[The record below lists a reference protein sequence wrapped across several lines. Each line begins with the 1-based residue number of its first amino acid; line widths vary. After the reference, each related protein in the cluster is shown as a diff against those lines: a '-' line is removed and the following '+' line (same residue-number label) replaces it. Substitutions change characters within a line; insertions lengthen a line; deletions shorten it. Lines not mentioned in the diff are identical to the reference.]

1 MRENAQADFHASR
14 ITHHSSQI
22 TFQKFMCGI
31 IGYVGKKSA
40 SPILLEGLRRL
51 EYRGYDSAGVAILQA
66 ADLQLRKK
74 AGRIDSGLATVLQSN
89 PAAGN
94 LGIGHTRW
102 ATHGIPSDKNC
113 HPHFDQSEKIAV
125 VHNGVIENYDALKQK
140 LLRAGHTFKSDTDTE
155 VLAHLIGVHYEK
167 LKVGR
172 VAPRAPSQ
180 GKTENGA
187 HGVTRPTNDIL
198 TQAVC
203 DALREVI
210 GTYGLA
216 VICADF
222 PDMIVGARRGSPLII
237 GIGKHENFLASDA
250 NAIVAHT
257 KKVVYL
263 NDYDVATI
271 TPERFDVLNLG
282 ADTANVQI
290 SNLEFSQADS
300 ARGKHA
306 HFMLKEIFEQPQTV
320 ANALRGRID
329 FEGATA
335 KFGGLNMTAA
345 ELRGI
350 DRIVIAASGTSWHAA
365 LVGEYLIEELAQLPV
380 EVEFAHE
387 FCYRNAPL
395 EKNTVLLVLSQSG
408 ETADTLAALREA
420 KRRGHRA
427 LAIVNVVGSTIARE
441 ADGGIYMHAG
451 PEIGVAS
458 TKAFVSTLTILTLL
472 AIHLG
477 RMRQLSANRAKEILR
492 GLEALPKQ
500 IGKNLAQNSSL
511 KKLAKK
517 YAKADD
523 FFFLG
528 RGYTFPIALEG
539 ALKLK
544 EISYIHAEGY
554 SAAEMKHGPI
564 ALIDAQTP
572 TVFLVPQD
580 AMYDK
585 TMANLAMIRARQ
597 GPIIALATEGDRQI
611 KKVADDVIYLPK
623 TLEPI
628 YPILASVPLQLFAYH
643 IAVTRGCDVDKP
655 RNLAKSVTVE

>member
-1 MRENAQADFHASR
+1 
-14 ITHHSSQI
+14 
-22 TFQKFMCGI
+22 MCGI

-40 SPILLEGLRRL
+40 PPILLEGLRRL
-51 EYRGYDSAGVAILQA
+51 EYRGYDSAGVAVLDGGGLA
-66 ADLQLRKK
+66 LRKK
-74 AGRIDSGLATVLQSN
+74 LGKIDEGIARLLKSEPVSGS
-89 PAAGN
+89 
-94 LGIGHTRW
+94 LGIAHTRW
-102 ATHGIPSDKNC
+102 ATHGVPADRNS
-113 HPHFDQSEKIAV
+113 HPHLDASGKIAV
-125 VHNGVIENYDALKQK
+125 VHNGVIENYDTLKQK
-140 LLRAGHTFKSDTDTE
+140 LIATGHKFKSDTDTE
-155 VLAHLIGVHYEK
+155 VLAHLIGDYYAK
-167 LKVGR
+167 RVG
-172 VAPRAPSQ
+172 
-180 GKTENGA
+180 KNG
-187 HGVTRPTNDIL
+187 DSL

-216 VICADF
+216 VICTDF
-222 PDMIVGARRGSPLII
+222 PNTIVGARRGSPLII
-237 GIGKHENFLASDA
+237 GIGKDENFVTSDA

-263 NDYDVATI
+263 NDYDVATV
-271 TPERFDVLNLG
+271 TGERFDVQNLG
-282 ADTANVQI
+282 TETANVQI
-290 SNLEFSQADS
+290 SKLEFSQEDA

-306 HFMLKEIFEQPQTV
+306 HFMLKEIYEQPQTV
-320 ANALRGRID
+320 LNALRGRID

-335 KFGGLNMTAA
+335 KFGGLNLTAA
-345 ELRGI
+345 ELRNI
-350 DRIVIAASGTSWHAA
+350 DRIIIAASGTSWHAA
-365 LVGEYLIEELAQLPV
+365 LVGEYLIEELAQIPV

-387 FCYRNAPL
+387 FCYRNCPL

-420 KRRGHRA
+420 KRRGHKA

-441 ADGGIYMHAG
+441 SDGGIYMHAG

-458 TKAFVSTLTILTLL
+458 TKAFVATISILTLL
-472 AIHLG
+472 AVHLG
-477 RMRQLSANRAKEILR
+477 RLRNLSAKRALDVLH

-500 IGKNLAQNSSL
+500 IEKILSQNDTL
-511 KKLAKK
+511 KKIAKK
-517 YAKADD
+517 YAKAED

-564 ALIDAQTP
+564 ALIDDKTP

-580 AMYDK
+580 AMYEK
-585 TMANLAMIRARQ
+585 TMANLAMIRARK
-597 GPIIALATEGDRQI
+597 GPIIALATEGDKAT
-611 KKVADDVIYLPK
+611 KKVAEDIIYLPK
-623 TLEPI
+623 TLDLLN
-628 YPILASVPLQLFAYH
+628 PILASVPLQLFAYH
-643 IAVTRGCDVDKP
+643 IAVARGCDVDKP

>member
-1 MRENAQADFHASR
+1 
-14 ITHHSSQI
+14 
-22 TFQKFMCGI
+22 MCGI
-31 IGYVGKKSA
+31 IGYVGKKAA

-51 EYRGYDSAGVAILQA
+51 EYRGYDSAGVALL
-66 ADLQLRKK
+66 DEGSLLVRKK
-74 AGRIDSGLATVLQSN
+74 KGKIDEGLARLLKSEPV
-89 PAAGN
+89 AGT

-102 ATHGIPSDKNC
+102 ATHGVPSDKNC
-113 HPHFDQSEKIAV
+113 HPHLDQSGKIAI
-125 VHNGVIENYDALKQK
+125 VHNGVIENYDNLKQK
-140 LLRAGHTFKSDTDTE
+140 LLKAGHTFKSDTDTE
-155 VLAHLIGVHYEK
+155 VLAHLIGECFAK
-167 LKVGR
+167 
-172 VAPRAPSQ
+172 RA
-180 GKTENGA
+180 GKNS
-187 HGVTRPTNDIL
+187 NSL
-198 TQAVC
+198 TQAVS

-216 VICADF
+216 VICSDF
-222 PDMIVGARRGSPLII
+222 PETIIGARRGSPLII
-237 GIGKHENFLASDA
+237 GIGKNENFLASDA

-271 TPERFDVLNLG
+271 TPERFDISNLG
-282 ADTANVQI
+282 TDTANVQI
-290 SNLEFSQADS
+290 SNLEFSQEDA

-306 HFMLKEIFEQPQTV
+306 HFMLKEIYEQPQTV
-320 ANALRGRID
+320 LNALRGRLD

-345 ELRGI
+345 ELRGV
-350 DRIVIAASGTSWHAA
+350 DRIIIAASGTSWHAA

-387 FCYRNAPL
+387 FCYRNCPL

-441 ADGGIYMHAG
+441 SDGGIYMHAG

-458 TKAFVSTLTILTLL
+458 TKAFVSTITILTLL

-477 RMRQLSANRAKEILR
+477 RMRMLSANRAKEIFHA
-492 GLEALPKQ
+492 LEALPKQ
-500 IGKNLAQNSSL
+500 IESILAQNAAL
-511 KKLAKK
+511 NKLAKK
-517 YAKADD
+517 YAKAGD

-528 RGYTFPIALEG
+528 RGCTFPIALEG

-564 ALIDAQTP
+564 ALIDKQTP

-580 AMYDK
+580 AMYEK

-597 GPIIALATEGDRQI
+597 GPIIAVATEGDQTI

-623 TLEPI
+623 TLDLLN
-628 YPILASVPLQLFAYH
+628 PILATVPLQLFAYH
-643 IAVTRGCDVDKP
+643 IAVARGCDVDKP

>member
-1 MRENAQADFHASR
+1 
-14 ITHHSSQI
+14 
-22 TFQKFMCGI
+22 MCGI
-31 IGYVGKKSA
+31 IGYIGKKAA

-51 EYRGYDSAGVAILQA
+51 EYRGYDSAGVAIQRDTTL
-66 ADLQLRKK
+66 LVRKK
-74 AGRIDSGLATVLQSN
+74 KGKIDEGLAHVLLAE
-89 PAAGN
+89 PAPGT

-102 ATHGIPSDKNC
+102 ATHGVPSDRNS
-113 HPHFDQSEKIAV
+113 HPQSDASGKIAV
-125 VHNGVIENYDALKQK
+125 VHNGVIENYDLLKQR
-140 LLRAGHTFKSDTDTE
+140 LRRAGHHFTSDTDTE
-155 VLAHLIGVHYEK
+155 VLAHLIGEAYAK
-167 LKVGR
+167 RVGMNGKGGLPR
-172 VAPRAPSQ
+172 QSKTVDHHGLSPALAP
-180 GKTENGA
+180 A
-187 HGVTRPTNDIL
+187 HAAEIL

-216 VICADF
+216 VICTEV
-222 PDMIVGARRGSPLII
+222 PGTMVCARRGSPIII
-237 GIGKHENFLASDA
+237 GIGEGEHFVASDA
-250 NAIVAHT
+250 NAIVGHT

-271 TPERFDVLNLG
+271 TAERFDVVNLG
-282 ADTANVQI
+282 TDTANVQI
-290 SNLEFSQADS
+290 SNLEFSQEDAQ
-300 ARGKHA
+300 RGKHA

-320 ANALRGRID
+320 QNALRGRLD
-329 FEGATA
+329 FEAATA
-335 KFGGLNMTAA
+335 KFGGLNMTAS
-345 ELRGI
+345 ELRSI

-365 LVGEYLIEELAQLPV
+365 LVGEYLIEEFAQIPV

-387 FCYRNAPL
+387 FCYRNCPL

-441 ADGGIYMHAG
+441 SDGGIYMHAG

-458 TKAFVSTLTILTLL
+458 TKAFVSTLSVLSLL
-472 AIHLG
+472 AVHLG
-477 RMRQLSANRAKEILR
+477 RMRNLPAKRALEILH
-492 GLEALPKQ
+492 ALDGVPKQ
-500 IGKNLAQNSSL
+500 ISSLLAQNSAL
-511 KKLAKK
+511 KKLALK
-517 YAKADD
+517 YAKARD

-528 RGYTFPIALEG
+528 RGYNFPIALEG

-564 ALIDAQTP
+564 ALIDQDTP

-580 AMYDK
+580 SMYDK
-585 TMANLAMIRARQ
+585 TMSNLAMIRARK
-597 GPIIALATEGDRQI
+597 GPIIALATEGDKAIR
-611 KKVADDVIYLPK
+611 KVADDVIYLPHA
-623 TLEPI
+623 LESINPL
-628 YPILASVPLQLFAYH
+628 LATIPLQLFAYH
-643 IAVTRGCDVDKP
+643 IALARGCDVDKP

>member
-1 MRENAQADFHASR
+1 
-14 ITHHSSQI
+14 
-22 TFQKFMCGI
+22 MCGI
-31 IGYVGKKSA
+31 IGYVGKKAA

-51 EYRGYDSAGVAILQA
+51 EYRGYDSAGVALVCGG
-66 ADLQLRKK
+66 DLLVRKK
-74 AGRIDSGLATVLQSN
+74 MGKIGEGLARLLKSEPVE
-89 PAAGN
+89 GN

-102 ATHGIPSDKNC
+102 ATHGPPSDKNS
-113 HPHFDQSEKIAV
+113 HPQLDQSGKIAI

-140 LLRAGHTFKSDTDTE
+140 LLATGHKFKSDTDTE
-155 VLAHLIGVHYEK
+155 VLAHLIGDYYEK
-167 LKVGR
+167 RRGKVGSSR
-172 VAPRAPSQ
+172 RDDRTARRAVPTQ
-180 GKTENGA
+180 NGSN
-187 HGVTRPTNDIL
+187 PL

-210 GTYGLA
+210 GTYGIA
-216 VICADF
+216 VICADE
-222 PDMIVGARRGSPLII
+222 PDIIVGARRGSPLII
-237 GIGKHENFLASDA
+237 GIGVGENFLASDA

-282 ADTANVQI
+282 TDTANVQI
-290 SNLEFSQADS
+290 SKLEFSQEDAV
-300 ARGKHA
+300 RGKHA
-306 HFMLKEIFEQPQTV
+306 HFMLKEIYEQPRTV
-320 ANALRGRID
+320 ENALRGRVD
-329 FEGATA
+329 NEGATA
-335 KFGGLNMTAA
+335 KFGGLNLTSA
-345 ELRGI
+345 ELRSI

-365 LVGEYLIEELAQLPV
+365 LVGEYLIEELAQIPV

-395 EKNTVLLVLSQSG
+395 EKSTVLLVLSQSG

-441 ADGGIYMHAG
+441 SDGGIYMHAG

-458 TKAFVSTLTILTLL
+458 TKAFVSTLTILALL
-472 AIHLG
+472 AVHLG
-477 RMRQLSANRAKEILR
+477 RLRNLSARRALEILHA
-492 GLEALPKQ
+492 LEAVPKQ
-500 IGKNLAQNSSL
+500 LESILAQNNAF

-523 FFFLG
+523 FFFLS
-528 RGYTFPIALEG
+528 RGYNYPIALEG

-564 ALIDAQTP
+564 ALIDKKTP

-585 TMANLAMIRARQ
+585 TMANLAMIRARK
-597 GPIIALATEGDRQI
+597 GPIVALATEGDKQI
-611 KKVADDVIYLPK
+611 GKVANDVIYLPK
-623 TLEPI
+623 ALEPI
-628 YPILASVPLQLFAYH
+628 NPILASVPLQLFAYH
-643 IAVTRGCDVDKP
+643 IAVLRGCDVDKP

>member
-1 MRENAQADFHASR
+1 
-14 ITHHSSQI
+14 
-22 TFQKFMCGI
+22 MCGI

-51 EYRGYDSAGVAILQA
+51 EYRGYDSAGVAILQEGG
-66 ADLQLRKK
+66 LLIRKK
-74 AGRIDSGLATVLQSN
+74 VGRIDGGLATVLRSQPVS
-89 PAAGN
+89 GN

-113 HPHFDQSEKIAV
+113 HPHFDQSERIAV
-125 VHNGVIENYDALKQK
+125 VHNGVIENYDALKTK
-140 LLRAGHTFKSDTDTE
+140 LLAAGHTFKSDTDTE
-155 VLAHLIGVHYEK
+155 VLAHLIGENYRK
-167 LKVGR
+167 R
-172 VAPRAPSQ
+172 RA
-180 GKTENGA
+180 KN
-187 HGVTRPTNDIL
+187 L
-198 TQAVC
+198 TQAVRT
-203 DALREVI
+203 ALREVI

-216 VICADF
+216 VICADE
-222 PDMIVGARRGSPLII
+222 PDKIVGARRGSPLII
-237 GIGKHENFLASDA
+237 GIGKGENFLASDA

-257 KKVVYL
+257 KRVVYL

-271 TPERFDVLNLG
+271 TPKKFKVINLG
-282 ADTANVQI
+282 TETANVQI
-290 SNLEFSQADS
+290 SKLEFDQEDAV
-300 ARGKHA
+300 RGEHA
-306 HFMLKEIFEQPQTV
+306 HFMLKEILEQPRTIE
-320 ANALRGRID
+320 NALRGRLD
-329 FEGATA
+329 LKNATA
-335 KFGGLNMTAA
+335 HLGGLNLSEK
-345 ELRGI
+345 ELRSI
-350 DRIVIAASGTSWHAA
+350 ERIIIAASGTSWHAA
-365 LVGEYLIEELAQLPV
+365 LVGEYLIEELAGIPV

-420 KRRGHRA
+420 KKREHKT

-441 ADGGIYMHAG
+441 VSGGIYMHAG

-458 TKAFVSTLTILTLL
+458 TKAFVSTLTVLSLL
-472 AIHLG
+472 AVHLG
-477 RMRQLSANRAKEILR
+477 RLRNLSSSLALEILR
-492 GLEALPKQ
+492 GLEILPKQ
-500 IGKNLAQNSSL
+500 IETILAQNNSL
-511 KKLAKK
+511 KRIARK

-564 ALIDAQTP
+564 ALIDKKTP

-580 AMYDK
+580 SMHDK
-585 TMANLAMIRARQ
+585 TMANLAMVRARK
-597 GPIIALATEGDRQI
+597 GPIIALATEGDKQV
-611 KKVADDVIYLPK
+611 KKVADDVIYIPK
-623 TLEPI
+623 TLEQLN
-628 YPILASVPLQLFAYH
+628 PILASVPLQLFAYH
-643 IAVTRGCDVDKP
+643 IAVARGCDVDKP

>member
-1 MRENAQADFHASR
+1 
-14 ITHHSSQI
+14 
-22 TFQKFMCGI
+22 MCGI

-51 EYRGYDSAGVAILQA
+51 EYRGYDSAGVAVLNK
-66 ADLQLRKK
+66 ADLVVRKK
-74 AGRIDSGLATVLQSN
+74 LGKIDEGIARLLKAEPVT
-89 PAAGN
+89 GH
-94 LGIGHTRW
+94 LGIAHTRW
-102 ATHGIPSDKNC
+102 ATHGVPSDKNS
-113 HPHFDQSEKIAV
+113 HPHLDQSGKIAV
-125 VHNGVIENYDALKQK
+125 VHNGVIENYDAIKQK
-140 LLRAGHTFKSDTDTE
+140 LVKAGHKFKSDTDTE
-155 VLAHLIGVHYEK
+155 VLAHLIGEYYAK
-167 LKVGR
+167 R
-172 VAPRAPSQ
+172 R
-180 GKTENGA
+180 GKNGD
-187 HGVTRPTNDIL
+187 GL

-216 VICADF
+216 VICTDF
-222 PDMIVGARRGSPLII
+222 PNTIVGARRGSPLII
-237 GIGKHENFLASDA
+237 GIGKDENFVTSDA

-271 TPERFDVLNLG
+271 TGERFDVLNLG
-282 ADTANVQI
+282 TDTANVQI
-290 SNLEFSQADS
+290 SKLEFSQEDAV
-300 ARGKHA
+300 RGKHA
-306 HFMLKEIFEQPQTV
+306 HFMLKEIYEQPQTV
-320 ANALRGRID
+320 LNALRGRLD

-335 KFGGLNMTAA
+335 KFGGLNMTSS
-345 ELRGI
+345 ELRNI

-365 LVGEYLIEELAQLPV
+365 LVGEYLIEELAQIPV

-387 FCYRNAPL
+387 FCYRNCPL

-458 TKAFVSTLTILTLL
+458 TKAFVSTITVLTML
-472 AIHLG
+472 AVHLG
-477 RMRQLSANRAKEILR
+477 RMRMLAAKRALEILH
-492 GLEALPKQ
+492 GLQNIPKQ
-500 IGKNLAQNSSL
+500 IEAILALNDPL
-511 KKLAKK
+511 RKLAKK

-585 TMANLAMIRARQ
+585 TMANLAMIRARK
-597 GPIIALATEGDRQI
+597 GPIIALATEGDKQI
-611 KKVADDVIYLPK
+611 GKVANDVIYLPK
-623 TLEPI
+623 TLELLN
-628 YPILASVPLQLFAYH
+628 PILATVPLQLFAYH
-643 IAVTRGCDVDKP
+643 IAVARGCDVDKP

>member
-1 MRENAQADFHASR
+1 
-14 ITHHSSQI
+14 
-22 TFQKFMCGI
+22 MCGI
-31 IGYVGKKSA
+31 IGYVGKKAA

-51 EYRGYDSAGVAILQA
+51 EYRGYDSAGVALVCGG
-66 ADLQLRKK
+66 DLLIRKK
-74 AGRIDSGLATVLQSN
+74 MGKIGEGLARLLKSEPVE
-89 PAAGN
+89 GN

-102 ATHGIPSDKNC
+102 ATHGPPSDKNS
-113 HPHFDQSEKIAV
+113 HPQLDQSGKIAI

-140 LLRAGHTFKSDTDTE
+140 LLATGHKFKSDTDTE
-155 VLAHLIGVHYEK
+155 VLAHLIGDYYEK
-167 LKVGR
+167 RKVGR
-172 VAPRAPSQ
+172 VTPCAPDTSN
-180 GKTENGA
+180 GGA
-187 HGVTRPTNDIL
+187 HGVTRPTTDPL

-210 GTYGLA
+210 GTYGIA
-216 VICADF
+216 VISADE
-222 PDMIVGARRGSPLII
+222 PDTIVGARRGSPLII
-237 GIGKHENFLASDA
+237 GIGSGENFLASDA

-271 TPERFDVLNLG
+271 RPERFDVLNLG
-282 ADTANVQI
+282 TDTANVQI
-290 SNLEFSQADS
+290 SKLEFSQEDAV
-300 ARGKHA
+300 RGKHA
-306 HFMLKEIFEQPQTV
+306 HFMLKEIYEQPQTV
-320 ANALRGRID
+320 ANALRGRVD
-329 FEGATA
+329 NEGATA
-335 KFGGLNMTAA
+335 RFGGLNLSSA
-345 ELRGI
+345 ELRSI

-365 LVGEYLIEELAQLPV
+365 LVGEYLIEELAQIPV

-395 EKNTVLLVLSQSG
+395 EKNTVLLIVSQSG

-441 ADGGIYMHAG
+441 SDGGIYMHAG

-458 TKAFVSTLTILTLL
+458 TKAFVSTLTILALL
-472 AIHLG
+472 AVHLG
-477 RMRQLSANRAKEILR
+477 RLRNLSARRALEILHA
-492 GLEALPKQ
+492 LEAVPKQ
-500 IGKNLAQNSSL
+500 LESILVQNNAF

-523 FFFLG
+523 FFFLS
-528 RGYTFPIALEG
+528 RGYNYPIALEG

-564 ALIDAQTP
+564 ALIDPKTP

-580 AMYDK
+580 SMYDK
-585 TMANLAMIRARQ
+585 TMANLAMIRARK
-597 GPIIALATEGDRQI
+597 GPIIALATEGDKQI
-611 KKVADDVIYLPK
+611 GKVANDVIYLPK
-623 TLEPI
+623 ALEPI

-643 IAVTRGCDVDKP
+643 IAVARGCDVDKP

>member
-1 MRENAQADFHASR
+1 
-14 ITHHSSQI
+14 
-22 TFQKFMCGI
+22 MCGI
-31 IGYVGKKSA
+31 IGYVGKKAA

-51 EYRGYDSAGVAILQA
+51 EYRGYDSAGVAVLDNA
-66 ADLQLRKK
+66 RLSLRKK
-74 AGRIDSGLATVLQSN
+74 KGRIDEGIARVLKAE
-89 PAAGN
+89 PAGGS
-94 LGIGHTRW
+94 LGIAHTRW
-102 ATHGIPSDKNC
+102 ATHGVPSDTNC
-113 HPHFDQSEKIAV
+113 HPHLDAAGKIAV

-140 LLRAGHTFKSDTDTE
+140 LIRAGHKFKSDTDTE
-155 VLAHLIGVHYEK
+155 VLAHLIGEHYQKNKGEK
-167 LKVGR
+167 RK
-172 VAPRAPSQ
+172 A
-180 GKTENGA
+180 ENGNELA
-187 HGVTRPTNDIL
+187 
-198 TQAVC
+198 QAVS

-216 VICADF
+216 VICTDF
-222 PDMIVGARRGSPLII
+222 PDTIIGARRGSPLII

-282 ADTANVQI
+282 TDTATVQI
-290 SNLEFSQADS
+290 SNLEFSQEDA

-306 HFMLKEIFEQPQTV
+306 HFMLKEIYEQPQTV
-320 ANALRGRID
+320 LNALRGRID

-335 KFGGLNMTAA
+335 KFGGLNMTSA
-345 ELRGI
+345 ELRGV

-365 LVGEYLIEELAQLPV
+365 LVGEYLIEELAQIPV

-387 FCYRNAPL
+387 FCYRNCPL

-441 ADGGIYMHAG
+441 SDGGIYMHAG

-458 TKAFVSTLTILTLL
+458 TKAFVSTIAILTLL
-472 AIHLG
+472 GVHLG
-477 RMRQLSANRAKEILR
+477 RMRQLSAKRALEVLH

-500 IGKNLAQNSSL
+500 IEKILAQNDAL
-511 KKLAKK
+511 KKVAKK
-517 YAKADD
+517 YAQADD

-564 ALIDAQTP
+564 ALIDTQTP

-585 TMANLAMIRARQ
+585 TMANLSMIRARK
-597 GPIIALATEGDRQI
+597 GPIIALATEGDQGI
-611 KKVADDVIYLPK
+611 KKVANDVIYLPPA
-623 TLEPI
+623 LDLLN
-628 YPILASVPLQLFAYH
+628 PILASVPLQLFAYH
-643 IAVTRGCDVDKP
+643 IAVARGCDVDKP

>member
-1 MRENAQADFHASR
+1 
-14 ITHHSSQI
+14 
-22 TFQKFMCGI
+22 MCGI
-31 IGYVGKKSA
+31 IGYVGRKPA

-51 EYRGYDSAGVAILQA
+51 EYRGYDSAGVAILG
-66 ADLQLRKK
+66 DTTLLVRKK
-74 AGRIDSGLATVLQSN
+74 KGKIDEGLARVLSAE
-89 PAAGN
+89 PAPGS

-102 ATHGIPSDKNC
+102 ATHGVPSDKNS
-113 HPHFDQSEKIAV
+113 HPQTDASGKIAV
-125 VHNGVIENYDALKQK
+125 VHNGVIENYDVLKQR
-140 LLRAGHTFKSDTDTE
+140 LLKAGHKFTSDTDTE
-155 VLAHLIGVHYEK
+155 VLAHLIGEYYAKRTVK
-167 LKVGR
+167 
-172 VAPRAPSQ
+172 
-180 GKTENGA
+180 NGA
-187 HGVTRPTNDIL
+187 DLL
-198 TQAVC
+198 TQSVC

-216 VICADF
+216 VICSEL
-222 PDMIVGARRGSPLII
+222 PGTIVSARRGSPLII
-237 GIGKHENFLASDA
+237 GIGKDENFIASDA

-271 TPERFDVLNLG
+271 TPDRFDVSNLG
-282 ADTANVQI
+282 TDTANVQI
-290 SNLEFSQADS
+290 SNLEFSQEDAQ
-300 ARGKHA
+300 RGKHA
-306 HFMLKEIFEQPQTV
+306 HFMLKEIYEQPLTV
-320 ANALRGRID
+320 QNALRGRLD

-345 ELRGI
+345 ELRSV

-365 LVGEYLIEELAQLPV
+365 LVGEYLIEEFAQIPV

-387 FCYRNAPL
+387 FCYRNCPI

-441 ADGGIYMHAG
+441 SDGGIYMHAG

-458 TKAFVSTLTILTLL
+458 TKAFVSTLTVLSLL
-472 AIHLG
+472 AVHLG
-477 RMRQLSANRAKEILR
+477 RLRNLPAKRALEVLR
-492 GLEALPKQ
+492 ALDAVPEQ
-500 IGKNLAQNSSL
+500 IKSILAQNNVF
-511 KKLAKK
+511 KRIAAK
-517 YAKADD
+517 YAKAED

-564 ALIDAQTP
+564 ALIDDKTP

-580 AMYDK
+580 SMYDK
-585 TMANLAMIRARQ
+585 TMANLAMIRARK
-597 GPIIALATEGDRQI
+597 GPIIALATEGDTAI
-611 KKVADDVIYLPK
+611 KKVANDVIYLPRA
-623 TLEPI
+623 LESV
-628 YPILASVPLQLFAYH
+628 YPILATVPLQLFAYH
-643 IAVTRGCDVDKP
+643 IAVARGCDVDKP

>member
-1 MRENAQADFHASR
+1 M
-14 ITHHSSQI
+14 
-22 TFQKFMCGI
+22 
-31 IGYVGKKSA
+31 
-40 SPILLEGLRRL
+40 
-51 EYRGYDSAGVAILQA
+51 
-66 ADLQLRKK
+66 
-74 AGRIDSGLATVLQSN
+74 
-89 PAAGN
+89 
-94 LGIGHTRW
+94 
-102 ATHGIPSDKNC
+102 
-113 HPHFDQSEKIAV
+113 
-125 VHNGVIENYDALKQK
+125 
-140 LLRAGHTFKSDTDTE
+140 
-155 VLAHLIGVHYEK
+155 
-167 LKVGR
+167 
-172 VAPRAPSQ
+172 
-180 GKTENGA
+180 
-187 HGVTRPTNDIL
+187 
-198 TQAVC
+198 
-203 DALREVI
+203 REVI

-216 VICADF
+216 VICTDF
-222 PDMIVGARRGSPLII
+222 PNTIVGARRGSPLII
-237 GIGKHENFLASDA
+237 GIGKDENFLASDA

-271 TPERFDVLNLG
+271 TPESFDVLNLG
-282 ADTANVQI
+282 TDTANVQI
-290 SNLEFSQADS
+290 SNLEFSQEDA

-306 HFMLKEIFEQPQTV
+306 HFMLKEIYEQPQTV
-320 ANALRGRID
+320 LNALRGRLD

-345 ELRGI
+345 ELRGV

-441 ADGGIYMHAG
+441 SDGGIYMHAG

-458 TKAFVSTLTILTLL
+458 TKAFVSTITILTLL
-472 AIHLG
+472 GIHLG
-477 RMRQLSANRAKEILR
+477 RMRQLSANRAKDILR
-492 GLEALPKQ
+492 GLEALPNQ
-500 IGKNLAQNSSL
+500 IESILAQNSSL
-511 KKLAKK
+511 KKIAKK

-564 ALIDAQTP
+564 ALIDAKTP

-580 AMYDK
+580 PMYEK
-585 TMANLAMIRARQ
+585 TMANLAMIRARK
-597 GPIIALATEGDRQI
+597 GPIIALATEGDTQI
-611 KKVADDVIYLPK
+611 KKVANDVIYLPK
-623 TLEPI
+623 TLDLLN
-628 YPILASVPLQLFAYH
+628 PILASVPLQLFAYH
-643 IAVTRGCDVDKP
+643 IAVARGCDVDKP

>member
-1 MRENAQADFHASR
+1 
-14 ITHHSSQI
+14 
-22 TFQKFMCGI
+22 MCGI
-31 IGYVGKKSA
+31 IGYVGKKAA

-51 EYRGYDSAGVAILQA
+51 EYRGYDSAGIAILQE
-66 ADLQLRKK
+66 ADLVVRKK
-74 AGRIDSGLATVLQSN
+74 KGKIDSGLATVLQTD
-89 PAAGN
+89 PVAGN

-102 ATHGIPSDKNC
+102 ATHGIPSDRNC

-125 VHNGVIENYDALKQK
+125 VHNGVIENYDALKDK
-140 LLRAGHTFKSDTDTE
+140 LLADGHKFKSDTDTE
-155 VLAHLIGVHYEK
+155 VLVHLIGDFYEK
-167 LKVGR
+167 R
-172 VAPRAPSQ
+172 R
-180 GKTENGA
+180 GKNK
-187 HGVTRPTNDIL
+187 DSL

-210 GTYGLA
+210 GTYGIA
-216 VICADF
+216 VICADE
-222 PDMIVGARRGSPLII
+222 PDKIVCARRGSPLII
-237 GIGKHENFLASDA
+237 GIGKDENFLASDA

-263 NDYDVATI
+263 NDYDVATV
-271 TPERFDVLNLG
+271 TSERFDVLNLG
-282 ADTANVQI
+282 TDTATVQI
-290 SNLEFSQADS
+290 SNLEFSQEDA

-306 HFMLKEIFEQPQTV
+306 HFMLKEIYEQPRTV
-320 ANALRGRID
+320 ENALRGRVD
-329 FEGATA
+329 HKNATA
-335 KFGGLNMTAA
+335 HLGGLNLSEK
-345 ELRGI
+345 ELCSLK
-350 DRIVIAASGTSWHAA
+350 RIIIAASGTSWHAA
-365 LVGEYLIEELAQLPV
+365 LVGEYLIEELAQIPV

-395 EKNTVLLVLSQSG
+395 ERDTVLLVLSQSG

-441 ADGGIYMHAG
+441 SDGGIYMHAG

-458 TKAFVSTLTILTLL
+458 TKAFVSTLTVLSLL
-472 AIHLG
+472 AVHLG
-477 RMRQLSANRAKEILR
+477 RMRNLPAKHALEILHA
-492 GLEALPKQ
+492 LEAVPKQ
-500 IGKNLAQNSSL
+500 IEKLLAQNDSL
-511 KKLAKK
+511 KKIAKK
-517 YAKADD
+517 YAKVND

-564 ALIDAQTP
+564 ALIDKKTP

-580 AMYDK
+580 SMYDK
-585 TMANLAMIRARQ
+585 TMANLAMIRARR
-597 GPIIALATEGDRQI
+597 GPIIALATEGDKAIR
-611 KKVADDVIYLPK
+611 KVADDVIYLPEA
-623 TLEPI
+623 LEPI
-628 YPILASVPLQLFAYH
+628 YPILATVPLQLFAYH
-643 IAVTRGCDVDKP
+643 IAVARGCDVDKP

>member
-1 MRENAQADFHASR
+1 
-14 ITHHSSQI
+14 
-22 TFQKFMCGI
+22 MCGI
-31 IGYVGKKSA
+31 IGYVGKKAA

-51 EYRGYDSAGVAILQA
+51 EYRGYDSAGVALVCGGELLI
-66 ADLQLRKK
+66 RKK
-74 AGRIDSGLATVLQSN
+74 MGKIGEGLARLLKSEPVE
-89 PAAGN
+89 GN

-102 ATHGIPSDKNC
+102 ATHGPPSDKNS
-113 HPHFDQSEKIAV
+113 HPQLDQSGKIAI
-125 VHNGVIENYDALKQK
+125 VHNGVIENFDALKQK
-140 LLRAGHTFKSDTDTE
+140 LLATGHKFKSDTDTE
-155 VLAHLIGVHYEK
+155 VLAHLIGEYYEK
-167 LKVGR
+167 RRGTGPAK
-172 VAPRAPSQ
+172 
-180 GKTENGA
+180 NGSN
-187 HGVTRPTNDIL
+187 PL

-216 VICADF
+216 VISADE
-222 PDMIVGARRGSPLII
+222 PDTMVGARRGSPLII
-237 GIGKHENFLASDA
+237 GIGSGENFLASDA

-282 ADTANVQI
+282 TDTANVQV
-290 SNLEFSQADS
+290 SNLEFSQEDAV
-300 ARGKHA
+300 RGKHA
-306 HFMLKEIFEQPQTV
+306 HFMLKEIYEQPQTV
-320 ANALRGRID
+320 ANALRGRVD
-329 FEGATA
+329 NEGATA
-335 KFGGLNMTAA
+335 RFGGLNLTSA
-345 ELRGI
+345 ELRSI

-365 LVGEYLIEELAQLPV
+365 LVGEYLIEELAQIPV

-395 EKNTVLLVLSQSG
+395 EKSTVLLVVSQSG

-427 LAIVNVVGSTIARE
+427 LAIINVVGSTIARE
-441 ADGGIYMHAG
+441 SDGGIYMHAG

-458 TKAFVSTLTILTLL
+458 TKAFVSTLTILALL
-472 AIHLG
+472 AVHLG
-477 RMRQLSANRAKEILR
+477 RLRNLSARRALEILHA
-492 GLEALPKQ
+492 LEAVPKQ
-500 IGKNLAQNSSL
+500 LESILAQNNTF

-517 YAKADD
+517 YHKADD
-523 FFFLG
+523 FFFLS
-528 RGYTFPIALEG
+528 RGYNYPIALEG

-564 ALIDAQTP
+564 ALIDPKTP

-580 AMYDK
+580 SMYDK
-585 TMANLAMIRARQ
+585 TMANLAMIRARK
-597 GPIIALATEGDRQI
+597 GPIIALATEGDKQI
-611 KKVADDVIYLPK
+611 GKVANDVIYLPK
-623 TLEPI
+623 ALEPI

-643 IAVTRGCDVDKP
+643 IAVARGCDVDKP

>member
-1 MRENAQADFHASR
+1 
-14 ITHHSSQI
+14 
-22 TFQKFMCGI
+22 MCGI
-31 IGYVGKKSA
+31 IGYVGRKPA

-51 EYRGYDSAGVAILQA
+51 EYRGYDSAGVAILG
-66 ADLQLRKK
+66 DTTLLVRKK
-74 AGRIDSGLATVLQSN
+74 KGKIDEGLARVLSAE
-89 PAAGN
+89 PAPGS

-102 ATHGIPSDKNC
+102 ATHGVPSDKNS
-113 HPHFDQSEKIAV
+113 HPQTDASGKIAV
-125 VHNGVIENYDALKQK
+125 VHNGVIENYDVLKQR
-140 LLRAGHTFKSDTDTE
+140 LLKAGHKFTSDTDTE
-155 VLAHLIGVHYEK
+155 VLAHLIGDYYAKRTVK
-167 LKVGR
+167 
-172 VAPRAPSQ
+172 
-180 GKTENGA
+180 NGA
-187 HGVTRPTNDIL
+187 DLL
-198 TQAVC
+198 TQSVC

-216 VICADF
+216 VICSEL
-222 PDMIVGARRGSPLII
+222 PGTIVSARRGSPLII
-237 GIGKHENFLASDA
+237 GIGKDENFIASDA

-271 TPERFDVLNLG
+271 TPDRFDVSNLG
-282 ADTANVQI
+282 TDTANVQV
-290 SNLEFSQADS
+290 SNLEFSQEDAQ
-300 ARGKHA
+300 RGKHA
-306 HFMLKEIFEQPQTV
+306 HFMLKEIYEQPLTV
-320 ANALRGRID
+320 QNALRGRLD

-345 ELRGI
+345 ELRSV

-365 LVGEYLIEELAQLPV
+365 LVGEYLIEEFAQIPV

-387 FCYRNAPL
+387 FCYRNCPI

-441 ADGGIYMHAG
+441 SDGGIYMHAG

-458 TKAFVSTLTILTLL
+458 TKAFVSTLTVLSLL
-472 AIHLG
+472 AVHLG
-477 RMRQLSANRAKEILR
+477 RLRNLPAKRALEVLR
-492 GLEALPKQ
+492 ALDAVPEQ
-500 IGKNLAQNSSL
+500 IKSILAQNKVF
-511 KKLAKK
+511 KKIAAK
-517 YAKADD
+517 YAKAED

-564 ALIDAQTP
+564 ALIDDKTP

-580 AMYDK
+580 SMYDK
-585 TMANLAMIRARQ
+585 TMANLAMIRARK
-597 GPIIALATEGDRQI
+597 GPIIALATEGDTAI
-611 KKVADDVIYLPK
+611 KKVANDVIYLPRA
-623 TLEPI
+623 LESI
-628 YPILASVPLQLFAYH
+628 YPILATVPLQLFAYH
-643 IAVTRGCDVDKP
+643 IAVARGCDVDKP

>member
-1 MRENAQADFHASR
+1 
-14 ITHHSSQI
+14 
-22 TFQKFMCGI
+22 MCGI
-31 IGYVGKKSA
+31 IGYIGKKNA
-40 SPILLEGLRRL
+40 APILLEGLRRL
-51 EYRGYDSAGVAILQA
+51 EYRGYDSAGVAI
-66 ADLQLRKK
+66 ADDGILVLRKK
-74 AGRIDSGLATVLQSN
+74 LGKIDEGLAPLLKEKPVPGTY
-89 PAAGN
+89 
-94 LGIGHTRW
+94 GIGHTRW
-102 ATHGIPSDKNC
+102 ATHGVPSDKNS
-113 HPHFDQSEKIAV
+113 HPHLDQTGKIAL
-125 VHNGVIENYDALKQK
+125 VHNGVIENYDTLKQR
-140 LLRAGHTFKSDTDTE
+140 LLQAGYTFKSDTDTE
-155 VLAHLIGVHYEK
+155 VLVHLISDYYK
-167 LKVGR
+167 KN
-172 VAPRAPSQ
+172 Q
-180 GKTENGA
+180 KNGGNA
-187 HGVTRPTNDIL
+187 L

-203 DALREVI
+203 DALGDVI

-216 VICADF
+216 VISADE
-222 PDMIVGARRGSPLII
+222 PGVMVGARRGSPLII
-237 GIGKHENFLASDA
+237 GIGKDENFLTSDS

-271 TPERFDVLNLG
+271 TSDRFDVLNLG
-282 ADTANVQI
+282 ADSASVQI
-290 SNLEFSQADS
+290 SKLEFGAEDAQ
-300 ARGKHA
+300 RGKHA
-306 HFMLKEIFEQPQTV
+306 HFMLKEIYEQPLTV
-320 ANALRGRID
+320 QNALRGRLD
-329 FEGATA
+329 LEGATT

-365 LVGEYLIEELAQLPV
+365 LVGEYLMEELAQLPV

-387 FCYRNAPL
+387 FCYRNCPL
-395 EKNTVLLVLSQSG
+395 EKNTILLVLSQSG

-420 KRRGHRA
+420 RRRGHHT

-441 ADGGIYMHAG
+441 SDGGIYMHAG

-472 AIHLG
+472 AVHLG
-477 RMRQLSANRAKEILR
+477 RMRMLSARRSLEILHALQAVPQQ
-492 GLEALPKQ
+492 LEA
-500 IGKNLAQNSSL
+500 ILAQNDL
-511 KKLAKK
+511 INQLAQK
-517 YAKADD
+517 YAKARD

-564 ALIDAQTP
+564 ALIDPETP

-580 AMYDK
+580 SMYDK

-597 GPIIALATEGDRQI
+597 GPIIALATEGDQQI
-611 KKVADDVIYLPK
+611 AKVADDVIYLPK

-628 YPILASVPLQLFAYH
+628 YPILATVPLQLFAYH
-643 IAVTRGCDVDKP
+643 IAVARGCDVDKP

>member
-1 MRENAQADFHASR
+1 
-14 ITHHSSQI
+14 
-22 TFQKFMCGI
+22 MCGI

-51 EYRGYDSAGVAILQA
+51 EYRGYDSAGVAVL
-66 ADLQLRKK
+66 DRTELVVRKK
-74 AGRIDSGLATVLQSN
+74 LGKIDEGIARLLKAEPVTGS
-89 PAAGN
+89 
-94 LGIGHTRW
+94 LGIAHTRW
-102 ATHGIPSDKNC
+102 ATHGAPADRNS
-113 HPHFDQSEKIAV
+113 HPHFDQSESIAV
-125 VHNGVIENYDALKQK
+125 VHNGVIENYDKLKQR
-140 LLRAGHTFKSDTDTE
+140 LLAAGHKFKSDTDTE
-155 VLAHLIGVHYEK
+155 VLAHLIGEQYAK
-167 LKVGR
+167 R
-172 VAPRAPSQ
+172 R
-180 GKTENGA
+180 GA
-187 HGVTRPTNDIL
+187 SGDAL
-198 TQAVC
+198 TLAVS

-216 VICADF
+216 VICTDF
-222 PDMIVGARRGSPLII
+222 PDTIVGARRGSPLII
-237 GIGKHENFLASDA
+237 GIGKGEHFVASDA

-271 TPERFDVLNLG
+271 TPERFDVINLG
-282 ADTANVQI
+282 TDTANVQI
-290 SNLEFSQADS
+290 SNLEFNHEDVG
-300 ARGKHA
+300 RGKFA
-306 HFMLKEIFEQPQTV
+306 HFMLKEIYEQPQTV
-320 ANALRGRID
+320 LNALRGRLD
-329 FEGATA
+329 FEAATA
-335 KFGGLNMTAA
+335 KFGGLNMTVA

-387 FCYRNAPL
+387 FCYRNCPL

-441 ADGGIYMHAG
+441 SDGGIYMHAG

-458 TKAFVSTLTILTLL
+458 TKAFVSTLTVLTLL
-472 AIHLG
+472 AVHLG
-477 RMRQLSANRAKEILR
+477 RMRMLSAKRATEMLR
-492 GLEALPKQ
+492 ALEALPKQ
-500 IGKNLAQNSSL
+500 IEKILAQDDVL

-564 ALIDAQTP
+564 ALIDAKTP

-580 AMYDK
+580 AMYEK
-585 TMANLAMIRARQ
+585 TLANLAMIRARK
-597 GPIIALATEGDRQI
+597 GPVIAVATEGDKGI

-623 TLEPI
+623 TLEALN
-628 YPILASVPLQLFAYH
+628 PILASVPLQLFAYH
-643 IAVTRGCDVDKP
+643 IAVARGCDVDKP
-655 RNLAKSVTVE
+655 RNLAKSVTVQ